1 MPLKAGWPEVC
12 PACLVGGVCLP
23 FLSFVC
29 LFVSVA
35 GCFYRVS
42 LAGCCVR
49 LPGLC
54 ALLSSWDL
62 CSTGVCVS
70 GDTHWVVCMCTWAF
84 TCLCVGCK
92 CSWIC
97 LLWPVVGVFTL
108 RLLRDVQL
116 SLATSEPQFPH
127 LLHGDNSNTP
137 LVELL

>member
-1 MPLKAGWPEVC
+1 MAR
-12 PACLVGGVCLP
+12 GVPCLP
-23 FLSFVC
+23 CWQCMFAFLVFCVFVC
-29 LFVSVA
+29 LC
-35 GCFYRVS
+35 GWM
-42 LAGCCVR
+42 
-49 LPGLC
+49 
-54 ALLSSWDL
+54 LLSCVSGRVL
-62 CSTGVCVS
+62 CTVAQVVRTAFLLGLVQHSVCVS

-92 CSWIC
+92 CSWVC

-127 LLHGDNSNTP
+127 LLHGDNSNTR

>member
-12 PACLVGGVCLP
+12 PACLVGSVCLP

-49 LPGLC
+49 LPRLC

-62 CSTGVCVS
+62 CSTASVSLGTHTGSCVSVPGRLHVCVLVANVPGYAS
-70 GDTHWVVCMCTWAF
+70 CG
-84 TCLCVGCK
+84 
-92 CSWIC
+92 
-97 LLWPVVGVFTL
+97 LLL
-108 RLLRDVQL
+108 ESSR
-116 SLATSEPQFPH
+116 
-127 LLHGDNSNTP
+127 
-137 LVELL
+137 